1 RPARRRAGDAV
12 DPARR
17 GGLPAVRRPGPWPP
31 WGSTEGRCVGVI
43 ISRRTLLV
51 GGLAASLGLTG
62 CAGATESP
70 EQTARLLPSGAPLP
84 DRFTRPFVVPPVKRP
99 VDTAAGVTRYEI
111 VQRAAEL
118 EILPGLRTEIMGYDG
133 LLPGPT
139 IKARR
144 GERVVVR
151 QRNELTVPTVTHLHG
166 GHTP

>member
-1 RPARRRAGDAV
+1 M
-12 DPARR
+12 
-17 GGLPAVRRPGPWPP
+17 
-31 WGSTEGRCVGVI
+31 I

-166 GHTP
+166 GP

>member
-1 RPARRRAGDAV
+1 TALPVRSPGPDRGVAARTVRAALRDRRRSDLGPDPGRAAVLRRRDPDRDGVRPAARGARPARRRAGDAV

-84 DRFTRPFVVPPVKRP
+84 DRFTR
-99 VDTAAGVTRYEI
+99 
-111 VQRAAEL
+111 
-118 EILPGLRTEIMGYDG
+118 
-133 LLPGPT
+133 
-139 IKARR
+139 
-144 GERVVVR
+144 
-151 QRNELTVPTVTHLHG
+151 
-166 GHTP
+166 